1 MNQPHTHTIGSSFT
15 QAMTKTITQALAHR
29 HIIAASVLLLGLLI
43 AEPSFAGT
51 GGTEFNSVWTT
62 LKGWAQGTLGRIIAG
77 GIILVGLVAG
87 IARQSLMAFALG
99 IGGAMGLYNMP
110 TIVETIMSATV

>member
-1 MNQPHTHTIGSSFT
+1 MWRALRTHD
-15 QAMTKTITQALAHR
+15 
-29 HIIAASVLLLGLLI
+29 IAAW
-43 AEPSFAGT
+43 F
-51 GGTEFNSVWTT
+51 
-62 LKGWAQGTLGRIIAG
+62 AQGDNALLEAIMSITGTVIMGEIDTTTSDSPTLTVLHGNQLRLGDVIAGAG